1 MSNADLVH
9 ITGAGTSNVVP
20 SQSGN
25 IDYVAA
31 SDKEHAMTINQAA
44 TTTILSSVGPLT

>member
-9 ITGAGTSNVVP
+9 ITGAGTCIVVP

-44 TTTILSSVGPLT
+44 TTTILSSVGTLT